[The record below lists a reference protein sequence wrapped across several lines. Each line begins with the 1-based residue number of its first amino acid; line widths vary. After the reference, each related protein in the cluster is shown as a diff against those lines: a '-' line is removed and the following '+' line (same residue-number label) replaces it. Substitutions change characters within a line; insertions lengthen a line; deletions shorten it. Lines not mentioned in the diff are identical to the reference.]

1 MHASPF
7 HLDNGIVPSDL
18 IETNQARVNNI
29 YYNTIG
35 SGADEI
41 TTAQADSILEIAIQ
55 CPLLGGN
62 AVYEARALYL
72 HYDADYEY
80 NDELTCLQAGIVM
93 RKKQVLKDGISATVF
108 PNPAKDLAT
117 IKYNIAEDGEVMVF
131 NSLGNII
138 THISIEADQTEATL
152 NLKDFTSGVYI
163 FKLMSGNQVY
173 YLRTTVI
180 K

>member
-1 MHASPF
+1 MHASPY

-18 IETNQARVNNI
+18 IENNQVRINNL

-72 HYDADYEY
+72 HYDADHDY

-93 RKKQVLKDGISATVF
+93 RKKQVLKYGIAATVF
-108 PNPAKDLAT
+108 PNPAKEKLLVN
-117 IKYNIAEDGEVMVF
+117 YNIINDGHLKIISSIGKPIKELPLDS
-131 NSLGNII
+131 NSSTIEIDI
-138 THISIEADQTEATL
+138 TKFE
-152 NLKDFTSGVYI
+152 SGIYFIQIV
-163 FKLMSGNQVY
+163 SGNQQVF
-173 YLRTTVI
+173 LKVTII

>member
-1 MHASPF
+1 MHASPY

-18 IETNQARVNNI
+18 IENNQVRINNL

-41 TTAQADSILEIAIQ
+41 NPVQADSILEIAIQ

-108 PNPAKDLAT
+108 PNPAKEIAT
-117 IKYNIAEDGEVMVF
+117 LKYNIATDGEVIVF
-131 NSLGNII
+131 NSLGNLLSKINL
-138 THISIEADQTEATL
+138 EADQTEIAIS
-152 NLKDFTSGVYI
+152 LKNYASGIYI
-163 FKLMSGNQVY
+163 LKLVSGSQNY
-173 YLRTTVI
+173 YLRISVI